1 MYFMIQ
7 SFLIYFLPF
16 RIWIVKKS
24 LVVPDDTVV
33 PVLGFKLVWWVD
45 IALVGLVGLG
55 LGPGPGCGPGAGWG
69 LGPGAG
75 WGLGPGAGWGLG
87 PGAGW
92 GFGPGAGWGWGCGPG
107 PGAGLGLIWFWAML
121 TASKAINNT
130 KIVITFFILY
140 LNNYSSLF

>member
-1 MYFMIQ
+1 MIQ

-75 WGLGPGAGWGLG
+75 WGLGPGAGWG
-87 PGAGW
+87 
-92 GFGPGAGWGWGCGPG
+92 CGPG

-121 TASKAINNT
+121 TASKAISNT
-130 KIVITFFILY
+130 QIVITLFILY
-140 LNNYSSLF
+140 LNKYSSLF